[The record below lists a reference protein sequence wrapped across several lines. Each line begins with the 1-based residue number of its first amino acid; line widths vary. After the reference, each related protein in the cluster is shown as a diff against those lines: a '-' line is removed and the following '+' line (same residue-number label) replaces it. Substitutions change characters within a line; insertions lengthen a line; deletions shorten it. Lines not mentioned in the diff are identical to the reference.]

1 MRTLPIAA
9 VQTSPVA
16 GDPEATWAR
25 YEAQVQGVAA
35 TFPEV
40 RLVLHPELYLS
51 AVGGLLEEQRGY
63 PAQVATPVP
72 GPLTD
77 RLGTLARET
86 GLWLVPGSVYER
98 GRGGELYNT
107 SVVVGPDGDL
117 AATYRKCFPWQPFE
131 ATTPGREFVVVDLAG
146 VARVGLAICY
156 DGAFPES
163 CRQLAWLGAEVVLQP
178 SMTSTRDRDLE
189 LVLARANAIFNQVW
203 VVNVNTAAPVAT
215 GQSLIVDPEGLV
227 RQQAG
232 GSEEVLVD
240 VLDLDAVTRVRR
252 HGTLGLNRPWA
263 QLDRDGPQLSLPA
276 YGGAA
281 YQPRIITDR

>member
-16 GDPEATWAR
+16 ADPEATWAR
-25 YEAQVQGVAA
+25 YAAQVRAVAA
-35 TFPEV
+35 TFREV

-63 PAQVATPVP
+63 PELVATTVP

-107 SVVVGPDGDL
+107 AVVVGPDGGL

-131 ATTPGREFVVVDLAG
+131 TTTPGKEFVVVDLDG
-146 VARVGLAICY
+146 KARVGLAICY

-163 CRQLAWLGAEVVLQP
+163 CRQLAWLGAEVILQP

-232 GSEEVLVD
+232 ASEEVLVD

-263 QLDRDGPQLSLPA
+263 QLDRDGSRISLPA
-276 YGGAA
+276 YGGAT
-281 YQPRIITDR
+281 YKPRTTTDS